1 MKEKLS
7 CSEIRKRKIAYALK
21 DLMQTIPF
29 EKITISDISK
39 KSNIHRQ
46 TFYYHFQ
53 DRYELLD
60 YLLNMELVSN
70 FVEDFSYSNM
80 EDKFYE
86 VFNTIYNDRK
96 FYQNAVHINMSDVY
110 KYFAKLSTKELLAL
124 INTTLQKNQINDN
137 DCNAISIAEFF
148 GFGLGGMIISWIE
161 RGMKETPKDMAKNVT
176 GFVNKFSKLITNK

>member
-1 MKEKLS
+1 MCCDTKQ
-7 CSEIRKRKIAYALK
+7 KIAQALRQLMLERPLK
-21 DLMQTIPF
+21 KITVQDLMERTQM
-29 EKITISDISK
+29 K
-39 KSNIHRQ
+39 RQ

-96 FYQNAVHINMSDVY
+96 FYQNAVNINMSDVY

-124 INTTLQKNQINDN
+124 INTTLEKNQINDN
-137 DCNAISIAEFF
+137 DCDAISIAEFF

>member
-7 CSEIRKRKIAYALK
+7 CSEITKRKIAYALK

-96 FYQNAVHINMSDVY
+96 FYQNAVNINAPPISLYINYMSV
-110 KYFAKLSTKELLAL
+110 KIKSA
-124 INTTLQKNQINDN
+124 
-137 DCNAISIAEFF
+137 
-148 GFGLGGMIISWIE
+148 
-161 RGMKETPKDMAKNVT
+161 
-176 GFVNKFSKLITNK
+176 

>member
-1 MKEKLS
+1 
-7 CSEIRKRKIAYALK
+7 
-21 DLMQTIPF
+21 
-29 EKITISDISK
+29 
-39 KSNIHRQ
+39 
-46 TFYYHFQ
+46 
-53 DRYELLD
+53 
-60 YLLNMELVSN
+60 
-70 FVEDFSYSNM
+70 M

-96 FYQNAVHINMSDVY
+96 FYQNAVNINMSDVY

-124 INTTLQKNQINDN
+124 INTTLKKNQINEN
-137 DCNAISIAEFF
+137 DCDAISIAEFF

>member
-80 EDKFYE
+80 ECECAQIGKCPPLLFLLLFLDCKDCALHSMG
-86 VFNTIYNDRK
+86 DR
-96 FYQNAVHINMSDVY
+96 
-110 KYFAKLSTKELLAL
+110 EL
-124 INTTLQKNQINDN
+124 
-137 DCNAISIAEFF
+137 
-148 GFGLGGMIISWIE
+148 
-161 RGMKETPKDMAKNVT
+161 
-176 GFVNKFSKLITNK
+176 

>member
-96 FYQNAVHINMSDVY
+96 FYQNTVNINMSDVY

-137 DCNAISIAEFF
+137 NCDAISIAEFF